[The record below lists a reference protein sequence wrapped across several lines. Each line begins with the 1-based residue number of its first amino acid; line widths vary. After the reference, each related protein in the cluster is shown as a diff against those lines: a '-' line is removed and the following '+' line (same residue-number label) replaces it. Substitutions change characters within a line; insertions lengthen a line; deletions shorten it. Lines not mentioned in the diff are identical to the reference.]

1 MELCW
6 VVFRSLI
13 ALGCSKGLPFGHS
26 QRFMVIFWDL
36 GVPDDIGCRAA
47 SHEVFLLVLNV
58 CLSWVGKLALL
69 SLELLVCF
77 R

>member
-1 MELCW
+1 
-6 VVFRSLI
+6 
-13 ALGCSKGLPFGHS
+13 
-26 QRFMVIFWDL
+26 MVIFWDL